1 MEIGVLLLR
10 LAIGVTL
17 AAHAAQKLF
26 GWFGGPGLDGTGK
39 GMEMLGFFPGRRHAL
54 MAGLAEAGGGLLLAL
69 GLMTPVAASIAFA
82 VMLVAGVSAHL
93 KHGFF
98 LMNGGYE
105 YTLIL
110 GLSGLSVAFTGPGL
124 LSLDALLGLHLEGAL
139 WGAGAA
145 LVGIACGAIQLGG
158 RRRAQTPQAVAA

>member
-26 GWFGGPGLDGTGK
+26 GWFGGPGLDGSGK